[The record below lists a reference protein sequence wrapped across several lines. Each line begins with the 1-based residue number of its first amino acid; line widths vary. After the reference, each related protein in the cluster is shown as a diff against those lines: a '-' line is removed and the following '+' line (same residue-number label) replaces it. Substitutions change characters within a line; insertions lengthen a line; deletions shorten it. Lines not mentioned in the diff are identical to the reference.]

1 MVNITRFFL
10 TNFKFSIVLTIF
22 ALIFGMTGF
31 FSINSET
38 FPTVNIGSVV
48 ITTRYDGATAE
59 DIETKV
65 TKAIEEEIQKV
76 SGLKKVKSV
85 SQAGFSTIVTEVDI
99 DKYDVQEVIADLQ
112 RAVDRAILPNDLLS
126 PPLFKEIKSE
136 EFPVVEIAVIGD
148 NTDRK
153 RDSVVDLLKEELQ
166 DNKKISSVTLTG
178 FRERQFNIYLDGEAL
193 SNNHVSI
200 SEVERALRSR
210 NVTIPGGE
218 IKGED
223 TQKLLR
229 IEGKAESGTEL
240 GEIVIRSNFSGQKVL
255 LKDIS
260 VIEDGEKD
268 AQTLVRYKGEPAAF
282 LTVAKKGGADL
293 LEMEKQINSLL
304 DQYRAK
310 YDGQLK
316 FVIYN
321 NEALRVTNRLNVLTS
336 NGYQGLILVIIILMI
351 FIKGRV
357 GFMAGLSLPLALAIT
372 MGFVYTIG
380 YTLNT
385 ITIIGFIIALGM
397 LVDNSVVISEN
408 YMRLK
413 NEGVETEEALL
424 QSIRDLWGP
433 ITATVFTTVGAFLPM
448 LVTAGVMGQF
458 IKGIPIVVT
467 VALLVSLVEGFILLP
482 ARLKL
487 VNPKVNKAK
496 AAAAKGPDWFDRKI
510 LPIFESQ
517 IAWLVN
523 HKWISAG
530 IFVSGFAFAIFLL
543 ATGVK
548 VNLFPDDQTEI
559 YIGRLEAKTGTRIEV
574 TDKIALDVAQ
584 KIQEKLGPSALHI
597 VQKAGTSSV
606 DPSDPKGQVGANV
619 ALIQVYVDKDT
630 QFNKSTQEVLRSL
643 REVKDERLVRL
654 TFEGL
659 VNGPPVGEPVSVTL
673 RSNNMAE
680 LEAVAQLL
688 KEKVA
693 ATPGVFDARVDDVI
707 GDDEVIVNVNYPRAA
722 RLGIS
727 LFEIGSTIR
736 TAVAGQ
742 EISDVNLNN
751 REVPYNLRF
760 RDVNRSDLQE
770 LEKLKIADPSGNLI
784 PLGNLASFKVQP
796 GTPQIKR
803 YDFRRAKTV
812 LANLDSDVIT
822 SPKANAI
829 VAEEFDRIKGE
840 YKDVNLVFGGEQED
854 TNESFASLLQALIL
868 SLIAIFALL
877 VLVFKSFSSPFI
889 ILTTIPLGLI
899 GVAIGFFI
907 QQKVLSFMAFI
918 GIVGVGGIIVN
929 AGIILIAFIEQLRLE
944 EKIPLNE
951 ILVKAA
957 SLRLRAVI
965 VTTVTTVLGLVPT
978 AYGIGG
984 SDYFIIPM
992 ALSILWGLAV
1002 GTLLTLYWVPPAYA
1016 IVNSLRRRLGL
1027 AKGEGIA

>member
-1 MVNITRFFL
+1 MNITRFFL
-10 TNFKFSIVLTIF
+10 KNSKFSIVLTAF
-22 ALIFGMTGF
+22 ALIFGLSGLLN
-31 FSINSET
+31 INSEA
-38 FPTVNIGSVV
+38 FPTVNIGAVV

-76 SGLKKVKSV
+76 SGLKKVKST

-99 DKYDVQEVIADLQ
+99 DKYSVEEVIGDLQ
-112 RAVDRAILPNDLLS
+112 RAVDRAILPVDLLS
-126 PPLFKEIKSE
+126 PPLFTEIKSE
-136 EFPVVEIAVIGD
+136 EFPVVEIAVIGE
-148 NTDRK
+148 NPLRK
-153 RDSVVDLLKEELQ
+153 RDIVVDLLKEDLQ
-166 DNKKISSVTLTG
+166 DNKKVSSVSLSG
-178 FRERQFNIYLDGEAL
+178 FRERQFNIYLNSEAL
-193 SNNHVSI
+193 VANHVSI

-218 IKGED
+218 IKGKD

-240 GEIVIRSNFSGQKVL
+240 GEIVVRSNFSGQKIL
-255 LKDIS
+255 LKDVS
-260 VIEDGEKD
+260 TIEDGEKD
-268 AQTLVRYKGEPAAF
+268 PETLGRYKGESAAF

-293 LEMEKQINSLL
+293 LDMEEEIKALL
-304 DQYRAK
+304 EQYRTK
-310 YDGQLK
+310 YSGQLK
-316 FVIYN
+316 FEIYN
-321 NEALRVTNRLNVLTS
+321 NEARRVSDRLDILTS
-336 NGYQGLILVIIILMI
+336 NGYQGLIIIILILMI
-351 FIKGRV
+351 FIKGRA
-357 GFMAGLSLPLALAIT
+357 GFMASLSLPLALAIT
-372 MGFVYTIG
+372 LGFVYTIG

-408 YMRLK
+408 YMRLRR
-413 NEGVETEEALL
+413 EGIETDEALL
-424 QSIRDLWGP
+424 QSIKELWMP
-433 ITATVFTTVGAFLPM
+433 VTASVLTTVGAFLPM

-458 IKGIPIVVT
+458 IKAIPIVVT
-467 VALLVSLVEGFILLP
+467 VALTVSLIEGFILLP

-487 VNPKVNKAK
+487 VNPKADKERVKK
-496 AAAAKGPDWFDRKI
+496 ETGPDWFDR
-510 LPIFESQ
+510 LVVPAFEKQ
-517 IAWLVN
+517 VHWLVN
-523 HKWISAG
+523 HKWISVG
-530 IFVSGFAFAIFLL
+530 IFLGAFVFSIFLL

-574 TDKIALDVAQ
+574 TDKITQDVAQ
-584 KIQEKLGPSALHI
+584 KIQEKMGARALHI
-597 VQKAGTSSV
+597 VQKTGTSSF

-619 ALIQVYVDKDT
+619 SMIQIFVDRDT
-630 QFNKSTQEVLRSL
+630 QFNMSTQEVLRKL
-643 REVKDERLVRL
+643 REVKDERLVRM

-659 VNGPPVGEPVSVTL
+659 VNGPPVGEPVAVTL
-673 RSNNMAE
+673 RSNDMKQ
-680 LEAVAQLL
+680 LETVANLL
-688 KEKVA
+688 KEKIA
-693 ATPGVFDARVDDVI
+693 ATPGIFDARVDDVI
-707 GDDEVIVNVNYPRAA
+707 GDDEVIVNVDYPRAA

-727 LFEIGSTIR
+727 LAEIGSTIR

-760 RDVNRSDLQE
+760 RDVNRSDLE
-770 LEKLKIADPSGNLI
+770 DLKSLKIADPTGNLI
-784 PLGNLASFKVQP
+784 PLGNFAKFSVQP

-822 SPKANAI
+822 SPQANAI
-829 VAEEFDRIKGE
+829 VAQEFDRIKAQF
-840 YKDVNLVFGGEQED
+840 KDVNLVFGGEQED
-854 TNESFASLLQALIL
+854 TNESFASLMQALVL

-899 GVAIGFFI
+899 GVAVGFFV

-918 GIVGVGGIIVN
+918 GIVGVGGVIVN
-929 AGIILIAFIEQLRLE
+929 AGIILIAFIEQLRE
-944 EKIPLNE
+944 ETTLPIKE
-951 ILVKAA
+951 ILVKATA
-957 SLRLRAVI
+957 LRLRSVT
-965 VTTVTTVLGLVPT
+965 VTTATTVLGLVPT

-992 ALSILWGLAV
+992 ALSTLWGLAV

-1016 IVNSLRRRLGL
+1016 IVYSLRDRLGL
-1027 AKGEGIA
+1027 LKGQKGA